1 MFLNVTWRQG
11 QSGQVSVTLSRVIM
25 ILSVLKQR
33 LHGWKFFFHL
43 LLLYSMGGG
52 GPGEEITPDRAPF
65 LKEPIQAN
73 VQKC

>member
-33 LHGWKFFFHL
+33 LQGWKFFFYL
-43 LLLYSMGGG
+43 LLLYRMGGG
-52 GPGEEITPDRAPF
+52 PREEITPDRVPF
-65 LKEPIQAN
+65 LKEPIQTN